1 MLKKFLQMVHDN
13 FSSIEIKDDLSF
25 HWKDCFQG
33 REASEINQ
41 QDASQSKIEPFLSTS
56 LEISFRLFGR
66 FLSTLSQHLLSAF
79 LILLYITFLYH

>member
-13 FSSIEIKDDLSF
+13 FSSIERKDDLSF

-41 QDASQSKIEPFLSTS
+41 QDALRRCWESVERNRPNKRN
-56 LEISFRLFGR
+56 EISSDVDKNGSIFD
-66 FLSTLSQHLLSAF
+66 
-79 LILLYITFLYH
+79 